1 MQLQI
6 KRFRT
11 FNPRRIQPLQI
22 PHLLLRP
29 HLNHLPRIMF
39 RIFTESTISR
49 DISVSVFED
58 EDTCFVDFDGD
69 LGMLGVGTDGV
80 VDVGF
85 FAC

>member
-1 MQLQI
+1 
-6 KRFRT
+6 
-11 FNPRRIQPLQI
+11 
-22 PHLLLRP
+22 
-29 HLNHLPRIMF
+29 MF